1 MNNTDT
7 TPNATGADDVKQE
20 TPTSAETQT
29 NQQNNAT
36 GEQEAKQETPTSA
49 ETQTNQQNNATGE
62 QEAKQETPKTPDGLP
77 TDPEQLQQMVRAL
90 RKENAK
96 DRTAAKQ
103 KAADDAQASLVQQIG
118 KALGL
123 IKDEDDTPTPD
134 DLTRQ
139 LAAEQDAKRTAQTAL
154 AVYRAAQGIA
164 DPDMLTDS
172 TRFHKALADVDITD
186 QQAVTDAVKAFIK
199 DHPQYAG
206 TRAPQAG
213 GANTIDHPAGSGET
227 TPQSTSLNQAVARA
241 LAGK

>member
-1 MNNTDT
+1 MHGTNTQAANT
-7 TPNATGADDVKQE
+7 A
-20 TPTSAETQT
+20 
-29 NQQNNAT
+29 
-36 GEQEAKQETPTSA
+36 EQEAE
-49 ETQTNQQNNATGE
+49 ETQVEQKAADAA
-62 QEAKQETPKTPDGLP
+62 QEAPKTADGLP
-77 TDPEQLQQMVRAL
+77 TDPEQLQNMVRAL

-96 DRTAAKQ
+96 DRTTAKQ
-103 KAADDAQASLVQQIG
+103 KAAEAAQESLVLQIG

-123 IKDEDDTPTPD
+123 IKDDDDTPTPE

-139 LAAEQDAKRTAQTAL
+139 LTAEQDAKRTAQAAL

-172 TRFHKALADVDITD
+172 TRFQKALDGVDITD
-186 QQAVTDAVKAFIK
+186 QQAVTAAVKAFIK

-227 TPQSTSLNQAVARA
+227 TPQSTSLDQAVARA

>member
-1 MNNTDT
+1 MNT
-7 TPNATGADDVKQE
+7 TPNNTPTDADNVKQE

-29 NQQNNAT
+29 NQQNT
-36 GEQEAKQETPTSA
+36 TPA
-49 ETQTNQQNNATGE
+49 DD
-62 QEAKQETPKTPDGLP
+62 AKQETPKTPDGLP
-77 TDPEQLQQMVRAL
+77 TDPEQLQNMVRAL

-123 IKDEDDTPTPD
+123 IKDDTDTPTQD
-134 DLTRQ
+134 DLIRQ
-139 LAAEQDAKRTAQTAL
+139 LTTEQEAKHTAQTTL

-172 TRFHKALADVDITD
+172 ARFHKTLAAVDITD
-186 QQAVTDAVKAFIK
+186 QKAVTDAVKAFIK

-206 TRAPQAG
+206 TRTPQAG
-213 GANTIDHPAGSGET
+213 GANTIEHPAGSGET

>member
-1 MNNTDT
+1 MNT
-7 TPNATGADDVKQE
+7 TPNN
-20 TPTSAETQT
+20 TPT
-29 NQQNNAT
+29 ND
-36 GEQEAKQETPTSA
+36 AKQETPTSA
-49 ETQTNQQNNATGE
+49 DTQANQQNNTPTND
-62 QEAKQETPKTPDGLP
+62 AKQETPKTPDGLP
-77 TDPEQLQQMVRAL
+77 TDPEQLQNMVRAL

-103 KAADDAQASLVQQIG
+103 KAADDAQATLVQQIG

-123 IKDEDDTPTPD
+123 INDDDDTPTPD

-139 LAAEQDAKRTAQTAL
+139 LTAEQEAKRTAQTAL

-172 TRFHKALADVDITD
+172 TRFHKTLTDVDITD
-186 QQAVTDAVKAFIK
+186 QKAVTNAVKAFIK

-206 TRAPQAG
+206 TRAPQAS
-213 GANTIDHPAGSGET
+213 GANTLDHPAGSGET

>member
-1 MNNTDT
+1 MNTNTNT
-7 TPNATGADDVKQE
+7 ATGADVKQE
-20 TPTSAETQT
+20 TPNPAETQT
-29 NQQNNAT
+29 NQQNTAT
-36 GEQEAKQETPTSA
+36 DADV
-49 ETQTNQQNNATGE
+49 
-62 QEAKQETPKTPDGLP
+62 KQETPKTPDGLP
-77 TDPEQLQQMVRAL
+77 TDPEQLQNMVRAL

-123 IKDEDDTPTPD
+123 INDEDDTPTPD

-139 LAAEQDAKRTAQTAL
+139 LAAEQDAKRTAQAAL

-172 TRFHKALADVDITD
+172 ARFHRALADVDITD
-186 QQAVTDAVKAFIK
+186 QQAVTDAVKAFVK

>member
-1 MNNTDT
+1 MNT
-7 TPNATGADDVKQE
+7 TPNT
-20 TPTSAETQT
+20 TPTDD
-29 NQQNNAT
+29 
-36 GEQEAKQETPTSA
+36 AKQETPTSA
-49 ETQTNQQNNATGE
+49 DTQANQQNNTPTDD
-62 QEAKQETPKTPDGLP
+62 AKQETPKTPDGLP
-77 TDPEQLQQMVRAL
+77 TDPEQLQNMVRAL

-103 KAADDAQASLVQQIG
+103 KAADDAQATLVQQIG

-123 IKDEDDTPTPD
+123 INDDDDTPTPD

-139 LAAEQDAKRTAQTAL
+139 LTAEQEAKRTAQTAL

-172 TRFHKALADVDITD
+172 ARFHKTLADVDITD
-186 QQAVTDAVKAFIK
+186 QKAVTDAVKAFIK

-213 GANTIDHPAGSGET
+213 GANTLDHPAGSGET

>member
-1 MNNTDT
+1 MKITPNT
-7 TPNATGADDVKQE
+7 TPTTTNVKQE
-20 TPTSAETQT
+20 TPTTAETQT
-29 NQQNNAT
+29 NQQN
-36 GEQEAKQETPTSA
+36 TPT
-49 ETQTNQQNNATGE
+49 TTNI
-62 QEAKQETPKTPDGLP
+62 KQETPKTPDGLP
-77 TDPEQLQQMVRAL
+77 TDPEQLQNMVRAL

-103 KAADDAQASLVQQIG
+103 KAADDAQANLIQQIG

-123 IKDEDDTPTPD
+123 IKDDDDTPTPD

-139 LAAEQDAKRTAQTAL
+139 LAAEQEAKRSTQTAL

-172 TRFHKALADVDITD
+172 ARFHKAIADVDITD
-186 QQAVTDAVKAFIK
+186 QKAVTDTVKAFIK

-213 GANTIDHPAGSGET
+213 GANTIEHPAGSGET

>member
-1 MNNTDT
+1 MNT
-7 TPNATGADDVKQE
+7 TPNN
-20 TPTSAETQT
+20 TPTDD
-29 NQQNNAT
+29 
-36 GEQEAKQETPTSA
+36 AKQETPTSA
-49 ETQTNQQNNATGE
+49 DTQANQQNNALADD
-62 QEAKQETPKTPDGLP
+62 AKQETPKTPDGLP
-77 TDPEQLQQMVRAL
+77 TDPEQLQNMVRAL

-103 KAADDAQASLVQQIG
+103 KAADDAQATLVQQIG

-123 IKDEDDTPTPD
+123 INDDDDTPTPD

-139 LAAEQDAKRTAQTAL
+139 LTAEQEAKRTAQTAL

-172 TRFHKALADVDITD
+172 ARFHKTLADVDITD
-186 QQAVTDAVKAFIK
+186 QKAVTDAVKAFIK

-213 GANTIDHPAGSGET
+213 GANTLDHPAGSGET

>member
-1 MNNTDT
+1 MHGTNTQVANT
-7 TPNATGADDVKQE
+7 A
-20 TPTSAETQT
+20 
-29 NQQNNAT
+29 
-36 GEQEAKQETPTSA
+36 EQEAE
-49 ETQTNQQNNATGE
+49 ETQVEQKAADAA
-62 QEAKQETPKTPDGLP
+62 QEAPKTADGLP
-77 TDPEQLQQMVRAL
+77 TDPEQLQHMVRAL

-96 DRTAAKQ
+96 DRTTAKQ
-103 KAADDAQASLVQQIG
+103 KAADAAQASLVQQIG

-123 IKDEDDTPTPD
+123 IKDDDDTPTPE

-139 LAAEQDAKRTAQTAL
+139 LTAEQDAKRTAQAAL

-172 TRFHKALADVDITD
+172 TRFQKALDGVDITD
-186 QQAVTDAVKAFIK
+186 QQAVTAAVKAFVK

-227 TPQSTSLNQAVARA
+227 TPQSTSLDQAVARA

>member
-1 MNNTDT
+1 MKT
-7 TPNATGADDVKQE
+7 TPNT
-20 TPTSAETQT
+20 TPTDT
-29 NQQNNAT
+29 ND
-36 GEQEAKQETPTSA
+36 AKQETPTSA
-49 ETQTNQQNNATGE
+49 DTQTNQQNTTPTDTND
-62 QEAKQETPKTPDGLP
+62 AKQETPKTPDGLP
-77 TDPEQLQQMVRAL
+77 TDPEQLQNMVRAL

-123 IKDEDDTPTPD
+123 INDDTDTPTPD

-139 LAAEQDAKRTAQTAL
+139 LTAEQEAKRTAQTAL
-154 AVYRAAQGIA
+154 AIYRAAQGIA
-164 DPDMLTDS
+164 NPDMLTDS
-172 TRFHKALADVDITD
+172 ARFHKTLADVDITD
-186 QQAVTDAVKAFIK
+186 QKAVTDAVKAFIK

-206 TRAPQAG
+206 TRTPQAG
-213 GANTIDHPAGSGET
+213 GANTLDHPAGSGET

>member
-1 MNNTDT
+1 MNTNT
-7 TPNATGADDVKQE
+7 TPNADDADVKQE
-20 TPTSAETQT
+20 TPNPAETQT
-29 NQQNNAT
+29 NQQ
-36 GEQEAKQETPTSA
+36 
-49 ETQTNQQNNATGE
+49 TNDVADV
-62 QEAKQETPKTPDGLP
+62 KQETPKTPDGLP
-77 TDPEQLQQMVRAL
+77 TDPEQLQNMVRAL

-123 IKDEDDTPTPD
+123 IKDDDDTPTPD

-139 LAAEQDAKRTAQTAL
+139 LAAEQDAKRGAQTAL

-186 QQAVTDAVKAFIK
+186 QQAVTDAVKAFVK

>member
-1 MNNTDT
+1 MNTNTNT
-7 TPNATGADDVKQE
+7 ADAAAADVKQE
-20 TPTSAETQT
+20 TPNPAETQT
-29 NQQNNAT
+29 NQQNTAD
-36 GEQEAKQETPTSA
+36 AA
-49 ETQTNQQNNATGE
+49 DV
-62 QEAKQETPKTPDGLP
+62 KQETPKTPDGLP
-77 TDPEQLQQMVRAL
+77 TDPEQLQNMVRAL

-139 LAAEQDAKRTAQTAL
+139 LTAEQDAKRSAQTAL

-172 TRFHKALADVDITD
+172 ARFHKAIADVDITD

-227 TPQSTSLNQAVARA
+227 TTQSTSLNQAVARA

>member
-1 MNNTDT
+1 MNT
-7 TPNATGADDVKQE
+7 TPNTTPTPTDDAKQE
-20 TPTSAETQT
+20 TPTSADTQT
-29 NQQNNAT
+29 NQQNNA
-36 GEQEAKQETPTSA
+36 AA
-49 ETQTNQQNNATGE
+49 ADV
-62 QEAKQETPKTPDGLP
+62 KQETPKTPDGLP
-77 TDPEQLQQMVRAL
+77 TDPEQLQNMVRAL

-123 IKDEDDTPTPD
+123 INDDTDTPTPD

-139 LAAEQDAKRTAQTAL
+139 LTAEQEAKRTAQTAL

-172 TRFHKALADVDITD
+172 ARFHKALADIDITD
-186 QQAVTDAVKAFIK
+186 QKAVTDAVKAFIK

-213 GANTIDHPAGSGET
+213 GANTLDHPAGSGET

>member
-1 MNNTDT
+1 MNTNT
-7 TPNATGADDVKQE
+7 TPNADVADVKQE
-20 TPTSAETQT
+20 TPNPAETQT
-29 NQQNNAT
+29 NQQ
-36 GEQEAKQETPTSA
+36 
-49 ETQTNQQNNATGE
+49 TNDVADV
-62 QEAKQETPKTPDGLP
+62 KQETPKT
-77 TDPEQLQQMVRAL
+77 
-90 RKENAK
+90 
-96 DRTAAKQ
+96 
-103 KAADDAQASLVQQIG
+103 ADDAQASLVQQIG

-123 IKDEDDTPTPD
+123 IKDDDDTPTPD

-139 LAAEQDAKRTAQTAL
+139 LAAEQDAKRSAQTAL

-199 DHPQYAG
+199 DHPQYSG

>member
-1 MNNTDT
+1 MNKTNTQAA
-7 TPNATGADDVKQE
+7 ATA
-20 TPTSAETQT
+20 
-29 NQQNNAT
+29 
-36 GEQEAKQETPTSA
+36 EQEAE
-49 ETQTNQQNNATGE
+49 ETQAEQKAADAA
-62 QEAKQETPKTPDGLP
+62 QEAPKTADGLP
-77 TDPEQLQQMVRAL
+77 TDPEQLQNMVRAL

-103 KAADDAQASLVQQIG
+103 KAADAAQASLVQQIG

-123 IKDEDDTPTPD
+123 IKDDDDTPTAD

-139 LAAEQDAKRTAQTAL
+139 LTAEQDAKRSAQAAL
-154 AVYRAAQGIA
+154 AVYRAARGIA

-172 TRFHKALADVDITD
+172 KRFHDALDGVDIAD
-186 QQAVTDAVKAFIK
+186 QQAVTDAVKAFVK

-227 TPQSTSLNQAVARA
+227 PPQSTSLDQAVARA
-241 LAGK
+241 LAGN

>member
-1 MNNTDT
+1 MNGTNTQVANT
-7 TPNATGADDVKQE
+7 A
-20 TPTSAETQT
+20 
-29 NQQNNAT
+29 
-36 GEQEAKQETPTSA
+36 EQEAE
-49 ETQTNQQNNATGE
+49 ETQAEQKAADAA
-62 QEAKQETPKTPDGLP
+62 QEAPKTADGLP
-77 TDPEQLQQMVRAL
+77 TDPEQLQNMVRAL

-96 DRTAAKQ
+96 DRTTAKQ
-103 KAADDAQASLVQQIG
+103 KAADAAQASLVQQIG

-123 IKDEDDTPTPD
+123 IKDDDDTPTPE

-139 LAAEQDAKRTAQTAL
+139 LTAEQDAKRTAQAAL

-172 TRFHKALADVDITD
+172 TRFQKALDGVDITD
-186 QQAVTDAVKAFIK
+186 QQAVTAAVKAFVK

-227 TPQSTSLNQAVARA
+227 PPQSTSLDQAVARA

>member
-1 MNNTDT
+1 MNGTNTQVANT
-7 TPNATGADDVKQE
+7 A
-20 TPTSAETQT
+20 
-29 NQQNNAT
+29 
-36 GEQEAKQETPTSA
+36 EQEAE
-49 ETQTNQQNNATGE
+49 ETQAEQKAADAA
-62 QEAKQETPKTPDGLP
+62 QEAPKTADGLP
-77 TDPEQLQQMVRAL
+77 TDPEQLQNMVRAL

-96 DRTAAKQ
+96 DRTTAKQ
-103 KAADDAQASLVQQIG
+103 KAADAAQASLVQQIG

-123 IKDEDDTPTPD
+123 IKDDDDTPTPE

-139 LAAEQDAKRTAQTAL
+139 LTAEQDAKRTAQAAL

-172 TRFHKALADVDITD
+172 TRFQKALDGVDITD
-186 QQAVTDAVKAFIK
+186 QQAVTAAVKAFVK

-227 TPQSTSLNQAVARA
+227 TPQSTSLDQAVARA

>member
-1 MNNTDT
+1 MNT
-7 TPNATGADDVKQE
+7 TPNT
-20 TPTSAETQT
+20 TPTDTD
-29 NQQNNAT
+29 N
-36 GEQEAKQETPTSA
+36 AKQETPTSA
-49 ETQTNQQNNATGE
+49 ETQTNTSAE
-62 QEAKQETPKTPDGLP
+62 QDAKQETPKTPDSLP
-77 TDPEQLQQMVRAL
+77 TDPEQLQNMVRAL

-123 IKDEDDTPTPD
+123 IKDDTDTPTQD
-134 DLTRQ
+134 DLIRQ
-139 LAAEQDAKRTAQTAL
+139 LTTEQEAKRTAQTTL

-172 TRFHKALADVDITD
+172 ARFHKTLADVDITD
-186 QQAVTDAVKAFIK
+186 QKAVTDAVKAFIK

-206 TRAPQAG
+206 TRTPQTG
-213 GANTIDHPAGSGET
+213 GANTLDHPAGSGET

>member
-7 TPNATGADDVKQE
+7 TPNAAAEQDAEETQVEQKAADD
-20 TPTSAETQT
+20 A
-29 NQQNNAT
+29 
-36 GEQEAKQETPTSA
+36 QEA
-49 ETQTNQQNNATGE
+49 
-62 QEAKQETPKTPDGLP
+62 PKTADGLP
-77 TDPEQLQQMVRAL
+77 TDTEQLQNMVRAL

-123 IKDEDDTPTPD
+123 IKDDDDTPTPD

-139 LAAEQDAKRTAQTAL
+139 LTAEQDAKRSAQTAL

-227 TPQSTSLNQAVARA
+227 TPQSTSLEQAVARA

>member
-1 MNNTDT
+1 MHGTNTQAANT
-7 TPNATGADDVKQE
+7 AELEAE
-20 TPTSAETQT
+20 ETQVE
-29 NQQNNAT
+29 QKAADAA
-36 GEQEAKQETPTSA
+36 QEA
-49 ETQTNQQNNATGE
+49 
-62 QEAKQETPKTPDGLP
+62 PKTADGLP
-77 TDPEQLQQMVRAL
+77 TDPEQLQNMVRAL

-96 DRTAAKQ
+96 DRTTAKQ
-103 KAADDAQASLVQQIG
+103 KAADAAQASLVQQIG

-123 IKDEDDTPTPD
+123 IKDDDDPPTPE

-139 LAAEQDAKRTAQTAL
+139 LTAEQDAKRTAQAAL

-172 TRFHKALADVDITD
+172 TRFQKALDGVDITD

-227 TPQSTSLNQAVARA
+227 TPQSTSLDQAVARA

>member
-7 TPNATGADDVKQE
+7 TPNAAAEQDAE
-20 TPTSAETQT
+20 ETQVEQKT
-29 NQQNNAT
+29 A
-36 GEQEAKQETPTSA
+36 GDAQEA
-49 ETQTNQQNNATGE
+49 
-62 QEAKQETPKTPDGLP
+62 PKTADGLP

-103 KAADDAQASLVQQIG
+103 KAARDAQASLVQQIG

-139 LAAEQDAKRTAQTAL
+139 LAAEQDAKRSAQAAI

-186 QQAVTDAVKAFIK
+186 QQAVTDAVKAFVK

>member
-1 MNNTDT
+1 MNTNT
-7 TPNATGADDVKQE
+7 TPNAAAADVKQE
-20 TPTSAETQT
+20 TPAQAETQA
-29 NQQNNAT
+29 NQQN
-36 GEQEAKQETPTSA
+36 TPTGA
-49 ETQTNQQNNATGE
+49 DDV
-62 QEAKQETPKTPDGLP
+62 KQETPKTPDGLP
-77 TDPEQLQQMVRAL
+77 TDPEQLQNMVRAL

-139 LAAEQDAKRTAQTAL
+139 LAAEQDAKRSAQTAL